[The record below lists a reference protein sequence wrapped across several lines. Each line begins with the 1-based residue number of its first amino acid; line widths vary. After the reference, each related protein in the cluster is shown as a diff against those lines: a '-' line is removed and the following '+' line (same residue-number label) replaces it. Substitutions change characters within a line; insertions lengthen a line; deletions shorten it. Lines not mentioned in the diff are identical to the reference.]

1 MITCR
6 TNCSKRFITPD
17 NNKEKVR
24 GTSHCVRHASCYF
37 TCPTC
42 FLRTMLLSIL
52 SQFTKNWTVKPIKN
66 KDKNTTSSPQQQG
79 QNSFTSAKNGAK
91 YLKGGHRHRRG
102 NFSAFFE
109 WYGDLP
115 DLHRRFFLQVVTT
128 HSTNAL
134 TRTRARLSFLR
145 YQNWR
150 HSQLFVMFFWVALE
164 AYCSFPSHH
173 NLGK

>member
-1 MITCR
+1 MVYGSTLKKNSSMITCR
-6 TNCSKRFITPD
+6 TNCSTRFITPD

-66 KDKNTTSSPQQQG
+66 KDKNATSSPQQQG

-102 NFSAFFE
+102 NFSATSAMRVS
-109 WYGDLP
+109 LT

-128 HSTNAL
+128 HSTNAHVRDSASWGIRIGD
-134 TRTRARLSFLR
+134 TTSFL
-145 YQNWR
+145 W
-150 HSQLFVMFFWVALE
+150 
-164 AYCSFPSHH
+164 CSSE
-173 NLGK
+173 